1 MADAARAPGMGGVS
15 TTRFATMDDLAVRMS
30 GISKSFSGVSVLE
43 GVDLELRRGEVHALA
58 GGNGAGK
65 STLMKILRGVHQPD
79 DGTIEID
86 GQAVHLA
93 SVHDAMSRGIAMIFQ
108 EFSVVP
114 TLTVAQNVFLG
125 RERRGAFGLLD
136 DRASVER
143 TRELFGEMGVT
154 VDPNRRLEDL
164 STAFWQ
170 LTEIA
175 KARSQNAR
183 AQSLDGPTASLT
195 EIAAAGPQDARVLI
209 MDEPTA
215 SLAKDET
222 DHLFDLIRSLAGQG
236 MAIVYITH
244 RMEEIFRVAD
254 RVTVLRDGRLVATTA
269 VGDLSAEDLVE
280 QIVGRRMESALE
292 WTQRNVDR
300 NNVPLL
306 EVQDLHMK
314 PRLRGVSFE
323 LHHGEIL
330 GLAGLMGS
338 GRTETVRAL
347 FGIDR
352 IDSGIVK
359 VRGREISI
367 RNSGDAIGAGISL
380 VPEDRRLQGLV
391 LEHSVRNNLLLP
403 LLGRFSRAG
412 WLDDRK
418 GDRIAAKLVSD
429 LDVKVA
435 DVDRPVQILSGGN
448 QQKVVL
454 AKWMGTEPDIIL
466 MDEPTA
472 GVDIGTKVEIVGM
485 IRALADAGKGVVF
498 ISSEFPELL
507 AVCDRVLV
515 FRDGVIESSLE
526 RGQIAG
532 EDELHLAVQGYQR
545 TTTNA

>member
-1 MADAARAPGMGGVS
+1 
-15 TTRFATMDDLAVRMS
+15 MDDAAVRMT
-30 GISKSFSGVSVLE
+30 GISKSFSGVRVLE
-43 GVDLELRRGEVHALA
+43 GVDFELRRGEVHALA

-79 DGTIEID
+79 EGTIEID
-86 GQAVHLA
+86 GQVAHLT
-93 SVHDAMSRGIAMIFQ
+93 SVHDSMSRGIAMIFQ

-114 TLTVAQNVFLG
+114 TLTVAQNVFLA
-125 RERRGAFGLLD
+125 RERHGALGLLD

-143 TRELFGEMGVT
+143 TQALFEEMGVT

-175 KARSQNAR
+175 KARSQ
-183 AQSLDGPTASLT
+183 DT
-195 EIAAAGPQDARVLI
+195 RVLI

-222 DHLFDLIRSLAGQG
+222 DHLFGLIRSLAGQG
-236 MAIVYITH
+236 ISIVYISH

-292 WTQRNVDR
+292 WTPRDVKRDE
-300 NNVPLL
+300 VPLL
-306 EVQDLHMK
+306 EVRDLHVK
-314 PRLRGVSFE
+314 PRLRGISLD
-323 LHHGEIL
+323 LHGGEIL
-330 GLAGLMGS
+330 GFAGLMGS

-347 FGIDR
+347 FGIDPVQ
-352 IDSGIVK
+352 SGTIK
-359 VRGREISI
+359 VRGREVSI
-367 RNSGDAIGAGISL
+367 RNSRDAIAAGISL

-403 LLGRFSRAG
+403 LLDRFSRVG

-418 GDRIAAKLVSD
+418 GDGIAAKLVSD
-429 LDVKVA
+429 FDVKVA
-435 DVDRPVQILSGGN
+435 SVDRPVQLLSGGN

-507 AVCDRVLV
+507 AVCDRILV
-515 FRDGVIESSLE
+515 FRDGTIDQSLL
-526 RGQIAG
+526 RNNIAD
-532 EDELHLAVQGYQR
+532 EDALHLAVQGYQR
-545 TTTNA
+545 VTTNA

>member
-1 MADAARAPGMGGVS
+1 
-15 TTRFATMDDLAVRMS
+15 MDDAAVRMT
-30 GISKSFSGVSVLE
+30 GISKSFSGVRVLE

-79 DGTIEID
+79 EGTIEID
-86 GQAVHLA
+86 GEAVRLT
-93 SVHDAMSRGIAMIFQ
+93 SVQDAMSRGIAMIFQ

-114 TLTVAQNVFLG
+114 TLTVAQNVFHA
-125 RERRGAFGLLD
+125 RERRGALGLLD
-136 DRASVER
+136 DRESVAR
-143 TRELFGEMGVT
+143 TRALFGEMGVT
-154 VDPNRRLEDL
+154 VDPGRRLEDL

-175 KARSQNAR
+175 KARSQ
-183 AQSLDGPTASLT
+183 
-195 EIAAAGPQDARVLI
+195 DARVLI

-215 SLAKDET
+215 SLAKEEA
-222 DHLFDLIRSLAGQG
+222 DHLFELIRSLAGHG
-236 MAIVYITH
+236 IAIVYISH

-269 VGDLSAEDLVE
+269 ASDLSAEDLVE
-280 QIVGRRMESALE
+280 QIVGRRMESALA
-292 WTQRNVDR
+292 WTPRDVRRDG
-300 NNVPLL
+300 VPLL
-306 EVQDLHMK
+306 EVRDLYVK
-314 PRLRGVSFE
+314 PRLRGISLD
-323 LHHGEIL
+323 LHRGEIL
-330 GLAGLMGS
+330 GFAGLMGS

-347 FGIDR
+347 FGIDP
-352 IDSGIVK
+352 IQSGTIK
-359 VRGREISI
+359 VRGREVSV
-367 RNSGDAIGAGISL
+367 RNSQLAIAAGISL

-391 LEHSVRNNLLLP
+391 LEHSVRDNLLLP
-403 LLGRFSRAG
+403 LLGRFSRGG

-435 DVDRPVQILSGGN
+435 DVGRPVQLLSGGN

-454 AKWMGTEPDIIL
+454 AKWMGTAPDIIL

-515 FRDGVIESSLE
+515 FRDGAIEASLE
-526 RGQIAG
+526 RSQIAD

-545 TTTNA
+545 AATNA

>member
-1 MADAARAPGMGGVS
+1 
-15 TTRFATMDDLAVRMS
+15 MDDLAVRMI

-43 GVDLELRRGEVHALA
+43 GVDLDLKRGEVHALA

-79 DGTIEID
+79 EGTIEID
-86 GQAVHLA
+86 GQEVHLT

-114 TLTVAQNVFLG
+114 TLTVAQNVFLA
-125 RERRGAFGLLD
+125 RERRGALGFLD
-136 DRASVER
+136 DRASVAR

-175 KARSQNAR
+175 KARSQ
-183 AQSLDGPTASLT
+183 
-195 EIAAAGPQDARVLI
+195 DARVLI

-215 SLAKDET
+215 SLSKDEA

-236 MAIVYITH
+236 IAIVYISH

-254 RVTVLRDGRLVATTA
+254 KVTVLRDGRLVATTA
-269 VGDLSAEDLVE
+269 VGDLSAEQLVE
-280 QIVGRRMESALE
+280 QIVGRRMESALA
-292 WTQRNVDR
+292 WTPRDVKRDE
-300 NNVPLL
+300 VPLL
-306 EVQDLHMK
+306 EVRDLQVK
-314 PRLRGVSFE
+314 PRLRGISFE
-323 LHHGEIL
+323 LRPGEIL

-347 FGIDR
+347 FGIDQ
-352 IDSGIVK
+352 IDSGTVR
-359 VRGREISI
+359 VRGREVSI

-391 LEHSVRNNLLLP
+391 LDHSVRNNLLLP
-403 LLGRFSRAG
+403 LLGRFSRGG

-429 LDVKVA
+429 LNVKVA
-435 DVDRPVQILSGGN
+435 DVDRPVQLLSGGN

-507 AVCDRVLV
+507 AVCDRVIVL
-515 FRDGVIESSLE
+515 RDGVVEASLE
-526 RGQIAG
+526 RSQIAD

-545 TTTNA
+545 ATTNA

>member
-1 MADAARAPGMGGVS
+1 MADAA
-15 TTRFATMDDLAVRMS
+15 VRMT
-30 GISKSFSGVSVLE
+30 GISKSFSGVRVLD
-43 GVDLELRRGEVHALA
+43 GVDFELRRGEVHALA

-65 STLMKILRGVHQPD
+65 STLMKILRGVYQPD
-79 DGTIEID
+79 EGTIEVE
-86 GQAVHLA
+86 GATARLA
-93 SVHDAMSRGIAMIFQ
+93 SSKDAMGRGIAMIFQ

-114 TLTVAQNVFLG
+114 TLTVAQNVFLA
-125 RERRGAFGLLD
+125 REQRGALGLLD
-136 DRASVER
+136 DRSSARR
-143 TRELFGEMGVT
+143 TEELFATMGVT
-154 VDPNRRLEDL
+154 IDPGRRLEDYG
-164 STAFWQ
+164 TAFWQ

-175 KARSQNAR
+175 KALA
-183 AQSLDGPTASLT
+183 
-195 EIAAAGPQDARVLI
+195 QDARILI

-222 DHLFDLIRSLAGQG
+222 DHLFERIRALTAQG
-236 MAIVYITH
+236 IAIVYISH

-269 VGDLSAEDLVE
+269 VADITAEQLIE

-292 WTQRNVDR
+292 WKSRDVPRDA
-300 NNVPLL
+300 VPLL
-306 EVQDLHMK
+306 EVRDLAVK
-314 PRLRGVSFE
+314 PRLHGVSMD
-323 LHHGEIL
+323 LHRGEIL

-347 FGIDR
+347 FGIDPVQAGT
-352 IDSGIVK
+352 IK
-359 VRGREISI
+359 VRGREVAIH
-367 RNSGDAIGAGISL
+367 NSRDAIAAGISL
-380 VPEDRRLQGLV
+380 VPEDRRTQGLV

-403 LLGRFSRAG
+403 LLDRFSRSG

-418 GDRIAAKLVSD
+418 GDRIAAKLVGD

-435 DVDRPVQILSGGN
+435 NVDRPVQLLSGGN

-485 IRALADAGKGVVF
+485 IRALADAGKGVIL

-507 AVCDRVLV
+507 ALCDRVLV
-515 FRDGVIESSLE
+515 FRDGTIERSLM
-526 RGQIAG
+526 RADIAD
-532 EDELHLAVQGYQR
+532 EDALHLAVQGFGR
-545 TTTNA
+545 TAAHA

>member
-1 MADAARAPGMGGVS
+1 MADAA
-15 TTRFATMDDLAVRMS
+15 VRMT
-30 GISKSFSGVSVLE
+30 GISKSFSGVRVLD
-43 GVDLELRRGEVHALA
+43 GVDFEVRRGEVHAIA

-65 STLMKILRGVHQPD
+65 STLMKILRGVHHPD
-79 DGTIEID
+79 EGIIEID
-86 GQAVHLA
+86 GQVVHLA
-93 SVHDAMSRGIAMIFQ
+93 SVQDSISRGIAMIFQ

-114 TLTVAQNVFLG
+114 TLTVAQNVFLA
-125 RERRGAFGLLD
+125 RERHGTLGLLD
-136 DRASVER
+136 DGTSIER
-143 TRELFGEMGVT
+143 TRALFEEMGVT

-175 KARSQNAR
+175 KARSQ
-183 AQSLDGPTASLT
+183 DT
-195 EIAAAGPQDARVLI
+195 RVLI

-215 SLAKDET
+215 SLAKDEA
-222 DHLFDLIRSLAGQG
+222 DHLFGLIRSLAGQG
-236 MAIVYITH
+236 IAIVYISH
-244 RMEEIFRVAD
+244 RMEEIFRVSD
-254 RVTVLRDGRLVATTA
+254 RVTVLRDGRLVATTP
-269 VGDLSAEDLVE
+269 VVDLTAEQLIE

-292 WTQRNVDR
+292 WKAREVLRDAT
-300 NNVPLL
+300 PLL
-306 EVQDLHMK
+306 EVRDLSVK
-314 PRLRGVSFE
+314 PRLHGVSFD
-323 LHHGEIL
+323 LHRGEIL

-347 FGIDR
+347 FGIDP
-352 IDSGIVK
+352 IQSGTIK
-359 VRGREISI
+359 VRGRKVTI
-367 RNSGDAIGAGISL
+367 RNSHDAIAAGISL

-418 GDRIAAKLVSD
+418 GDRIAAQLVSD

-435 DVDRPVQILSGGN
+435 NVDRPVQLLSGGN

-472 GVDIGTKVEIVGM
+472 GVDIGTKVDIVGM

-515 FRDGVIESSLE
+515 LRDGAVESSVE
-526 RGQIAG
+526 RDQIAD

-545 TTTNA
+545 MTTNS